1 MRRIFIVLV
10 GISTHALFLAA
21 GFVLGIYMLPI
32 LTERPSPDPAT
43 LETIAENAIYSA
55 DIAEDLR
62 GNDFLHWGEGTIS
75 LTRTQIVHEGELAPG
90 PDYVLYLVPQ
100 FVQHEDEFLP
110 LKDESQA
117 IGPVNS
123 FEGFALDIP
132 ADVDV
137 DDYTTVLIWCEAFDE
152 FIAAAQYR

>member
-1 MRRIFIVLV
+1 MRRTLIILA
-10 GISTHALFLAA
+10 GITTHALFLAA

-32 LTERPSPDPAT
+32 LTERPSPDAAT
-43 LETIAENAIYSA
+43 LEAIAENAIYSA
-55 DIAEDLR
+55 DITEDLP

-75 LTRTQIVHEGELAPG
+75 LTPTQIVHEGELAPG

-100 FVQHEDEFLP
+100 FVEDEDEFLP
-110 LKDESQA
+110 LQDESQA

-132 ADVDV
+132 GNVDV
-137 DDYTTVLIWCEAFDE
+137 DEYTTVLIWCEAFAE

>member
-1 MRRIFIVLV
+1 MRRTLIILA
-10 GISTHALFLAA
+10 GITTHALFLAA
-21 GFVLGIYMLPI
+21 GFVLGVYMLPI
-32 LTERPSPDPAT
+32 LTERPSPSAAT
-43 LETIAENAIYSA
+43 LEAIAENALYAA
-55 DIAEDLR
+55 DITEDLR

-75 LTRTQIVHEGELAPG
+75 LTQTQIVHEGELAPG

-100 FVQHEDEFLP
+100 FVEHEDDFLP
-110 LKDESQA
+110 LKGESQV

-132 ADVDV
+132 GDVDI
-137 DDYTTVLIWCEAFDE
+137 DDYTTVLIWCEAFSE